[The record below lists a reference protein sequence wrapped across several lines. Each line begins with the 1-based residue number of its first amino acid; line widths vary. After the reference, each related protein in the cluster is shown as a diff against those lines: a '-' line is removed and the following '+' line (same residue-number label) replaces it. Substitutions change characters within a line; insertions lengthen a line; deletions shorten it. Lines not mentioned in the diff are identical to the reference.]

1 MIWNIQQKNT
11 NLDDWNDLKRKL
23 EKLIEMVFLI
33 RYQIM
38 NGSFLLKF
46 LILTSQAIKLYY
58 ENVNI
63 NK

>member
-1 MIWNIQQKNT
+1 MKYSAEKYK
-11 NLDDWNDLKRKL
+11 LRRLKWFKKKL